1 MKQSRT
7 PVIPMIC
14 AVTLLAASATFAQQA
29 PTPAPRSAPA
39 RPGKPGQVIQ
49 LPPGLK
55 LSPLKPAP
63 TRLVRG
69 GSNNGGSG
77 RGSADVVETLAWCR
91 GSQGILAEARD
102 QAMLAALD
110 DDLAAGY
117 QALLNGMARA
127 LDRAEG
133 EDAFSSLTWR
143 ALSRGLEL
151 AAALESID
159 PDLDPRFEMRMAF
172 FLRYYAFLDRVA
184 KDLDVPYYVPA
195 RAGEVDESRYETR
208 FVDYAREQLSWLLE
222 TFAEHSSVFGVI
234 PRLPA
239 STYLTALE
247 FVTAY
252 VTDDLAESLWA
263 ARHAC
268 AIEELRLLQEKL
280 AAHNA
285 GNRAYFRDDRRA
297 VNATYAQLV
306 RIGRTLGQGCS
317 R

>member
-1 MKQSRT
+1 
-7 PVIPMIC
+7 V
-14 AVTLLAASATFAQQA
+14 AALLAVSAAFAQQA
-29 PTPAPRSAPA
+29 PAPKPAPVP
-39 RPGKPGQVIQ
+39 PGKAGPVIQ
-49 LPPGLK
+49 LPKGVK
-55 LSPLKPAP
+55 LAPLKPAP

-91 GSQGILAEARD
+91 GSQGILAEARGE
-102 QAMLAALD
+102 AMMAALD
-110 DDLAAGY
+110 DDLEAGY
-117 QALLNGMARA
+117 QALLRGMARA
-127 LDRAEG
+127 LERAEG
-133 EDAFSSLTWR
+133 EDAYSSLTWR
-143 ALSRGLEL
+143 ALSRGIEL
-151 AAALESID
+151 AGALESID

-195 RAGEVDESRYETR
+195 RGGHVDESRYETR

-222 TFAEHSSVFGVI
+222 TFTEQSSVFGVI

-239 STYLTALE
+239 STYLMALE

-268 AIEELRLLQEKL
+268 AIEELRLIHEKL

-285 GNRAYFRDDRRA
+285 GNLAYYRDDRRA
-297 VNATYAQLV
+297 VNATHTQLM
-306 RIGRTLGQGCS
+306 RIGRGLGQGCGQ
-317 R
+317 